1 MEAWLDGVV
10 EAMENGE
17 LEDPMHNSWDPDSN
31 PELRVVD
38 SKDRPD
44 DEWDNIAWQ
53 RNVRRRDRLL
63 HRGRWGSG
71 SDRYA

>member
-1 MEAWLDGVV
+1 MEEWLDNVV
-10 EAMENGE
+10 EAMKNCK
-17 LEDPMHNSWDPDSN
+17 LEDPVHNSWDPDSN

-38 SKDRPD
+38 PKDRLE
-44 DEWDNIAWQ
+44 DEWYNITWQ

-63 HRGRWGSG
+63 HRGRKGPG